1 MIDAN
6 QKLVRQMTD
15 GWSESTRPILSKRS
29 MSRVQPAT
37 LITYLKA
44 IVLFVS
50 SVDMQRQ
57 RGIFPSHPHRV
68 QSKEEVEM
76 LAANHAYTLPD
87 GEVRGFHA
95 SFGFFFPW
103 CDRSRLT
110 AELKGIE
117 KCSPSTPTTPMTYA
131 MVIAMAVY
139 ARATLGLPQAVGVVI
154 GFFGLLRSAEILR
167 VRACDVMLRGGA
179 TALTTIRLLSTKSGR
194 EQLVQFAA
202 NSVPELML
210 VFLLQQPGTSRYQ
223 PLFGFRKYSELYK
236 LFLNFRVHFRLI
248 IHLTPH
254 SLRAGGATHLRLQ
267 GWQLAII
274 TEIGRWETMAVARTY
289 IDVVFTLLPECRLA
303 EAAIAPTHEAALR
316 PMLADNFFNAVQGA
330 VGHGR

>member
-1 MIDAN
+1 MQVIN
-6 QKLVRQMTD
+6 ERQTTLRQMT
-15 GWSESTRPILSKRS
+15 ESWTEPTRPILSKRS

-44 IVLFVS
+44 ILLFAA
-50 SVDMQRQ
+50 SVETQRQ
-57 RGIFPSHPHRV
+57 RGIFPSHPYRV

-76 LAANHAYTLPD
+76 LAANHAYTLQD
-87 GEVRGFHA
+87 GEVRSFHA

-167 VRACDVMLRGGA
+167 VRACL
-179 TALTTIRLLSTKSGR
+179 
-194 EQLVQFAA
+194 
-202 NSVPELML
+202 
-210 VFLLQQPGTSRYQ
+210 
-223 PLFGFRKYSELYK
+223 
-236 LFLNFRVHFRLI
+236 
-248 IHLTPH
+248 
-254 SLRAGGATHLRLQ
+254 
-267 GWQLAII
+267 
-274 TEIGRWETMAVARTY
+274 
-289 IDVVFTLLPECRLA
+289 
-303 EAAIAPTHEAALR
+303 
-316 PMLADNFFNAVQGA
+316 
-330 VGHGR
+330 